1 MINSGTEVSNDH
13 HLVVIKMRIKRFYL
27 YKKNKMK
34 FDCPIDTDRLQ
45 KQKVQRK
52 YSEQLRKEFEEI
64 KDKKYTNVQEKWN
77 DVVKAIVGC
86 GKGILGTKTIL

>member
-34 FDCPIDTDRLQ
+34 FDCPIDTDSL
-45 KQKVQRK
+45 QRK
-52 YSEQLRKEFEEI
+52 YSEQLRKEFEDI
-64 KDKKYTNVQEKWN
+64 KDKK
-77 DVVKAIVGC
+77 
-86 GKGILGTKTIL
+86 